1 MDAFCFTLLA
11 EKIDNNPEFKDKIM
25 DIEKFES
32 LIHQD
37 FFERNDNFA
46 YWLNFYHLH
55 IWIVEHQ
62 KDQKDLKEQNNLK
75 KKNKNTIQYFQLT
88 NADLDKLW
96 MDFNLD
102 NLEKMLH
109 TTQSNF
115 IKISSFNG
123 KIKINKWLNIL
134 TFNRYKKIK
143 KEHLIQ
149 LKEFILDAKK
159 SYQTW
164 ISSILC
170 GFLIIWFIIIFYIN
184 NKLWIVKT

>member
-62 KDQKDLKEQNNLK
+62 KDLEEQDK
-75 KKNKNTIQYFQLT
+75 TKIQYFQLT

-109 TTQSNF
+109 TTQSKY
-115 IKISSFNG
+115 IKSNLVHGDF
-123 KIKINKWLNIL
+123 KINKWLTL
-134 TFNRYKKIK
+134 LPFKCYSRIK

-149 LKEFILDAKK
+149 LKQFILDAKIAIK
-159 SYQTW
+159 NGLTV
-164 ISSILC
+164 
-170 GFLIIWFIIIFYIN
+170 FY
-184 NKLWIVKT
+184 VDF

>member
-1 MDAFCFTLLA
+1 MKMDAFCFTILA
-11 EKIDNNPEFKDKIM
+11 EKIDNNPEFKDKII

-55 IWIVEHQ
+55 IWMVKHHANWN
-62 KDQKDLKEQNNLK
+62 D
-75 KKNKNTIQYFQLT
+75 KNQIQYFQLT

-109 TTQSNF
+109 TTQSKY
-115 IKISSFNG
+115 IKSNLVHGDF
-123 KIKINKWLNIL
+123 KINKWLTL
-134 TFNRYKKIK
+134 LPFNRYSKIK
-143 KEHLIQ
+143 KEPLIQ
-149 LKEFILDAKK
+149 LKQFILDAK
-159 SYQTW
+159 
-164 ISSILC
+164 IAI
-170 GFLIIWFIIIFYIN
+170 
-184 NKLWIVKT
+184 

>member
-1 MDAFCFTLLA
+1 MKLGVIKMDAFCFTLLA
-11 EKIDNNPEFKDKIM
+11 EKIDNNPDFQTKVMNMEKI
-25 DIEKFES
+25 ES
-32 LIHQD
+32 TIYRD

-55 IWIVEHQ
+55 IWMVKHQ
-62 KDQKDLKEQNNLK
+62 NDLKNQNDRNNLEDRND
-75 KKNKNTIQYFQLT
+75 KNKIQYCQLK
-88 NADLDKLW
+88 NEDLDKLW
-96 MDFNLD
+96 IDFNLD
-102 NLEKMLH
+102 NLEYMLQS
-109 TTQSNF
+109 TQSNF

-159 SYQTW
+159 V
-164 ISSILC
+164 IKHGLAV
-170 GFLIIWFIIIFYIN
+170 FY
-184 NKLWIVKT
+184 VAF

>member
-11 EKIDNNPEFKDKIM
+11 EKIDNNPDFQNKNM
-25 DIEKFES
+25 DVEKFES

-62 KDQKDLKEQNNLK
+62 KDQKDLKEQNDLK

-109 TTQSNF
+109 TTQSKY
-115 IKISSFNG
+115 IKSDLVHSDF
-123 KIKINKWLNIL
+123 KINKLNLLTLL
-134 TFNRYKKIK
+134 TFNRYSKIK

-149 LKEFILDAKK
+149 LKQFILDTKIAIKNG
-159 SYQTW
+159 
-164 ISSILC
+164 LAV
-170 GFLIIWFIIIFYIN
+170 FY
-184 NKLWIVKT
+184 VDF

>member
-55 IWIVEHQ
+55 IWMIKHQ
-62 KDQKDLKEQNNLK
+62 NDQDDLKDWNNMK
-75 KKNKNTIQYFQLT
+75 YKNKIQYCQLK
-88 NADLDKLW
+88 NDDLDKLW
-96 MDFNLD
+96 IDFNLD
-102 NLEKMLH
+102 NLETMLY
-109 TTQSNF
+109 TTQSKY
-115 IKISSFNG
+115 IKSDLVHSDF
-123 KIKINKWLNIL
+123 KINKLNLLTSL
-134 TFNRYKKIK
+134 TFNRYSKIK

-149 LKEFILDAKK
+149 LKQFILDAKIAIK
-159 SYQTW
+159 NG
-164 ISSILC
+164 LVV
-170 GFLIIWFIIIFYIN
+170 FY
-184 NKLWIVKT
+184 VAF

>member
-62 KDQKDLKEQNNLK
+62 KDLEEQDK
-75 KKNKNTIQYFQLT
+75 TKIQYFQLT

-109 TTQSNF
+109 TTQSKY
-115 IKISSFNG
+115 IKSNLVHGDF
-123 KIKINKWLNIL
+123 KINKWLTL
-134 TFNRYKKIK
+134 LPFKRYSRIK

-149 LKEFILDAKK
+149 LKQFILDAKIAIK
-159 SYQTW
+159 NGLTV
-164 ISSILC
+164 
-170 GFLIIWFIIIFYIN
+170 FY
-184 NKLWIVKT
+184 VDF

>member
-1 MDAFCFTLLA
+1 MIKMDAFCFTLLA

-46 YWLNFYHLH
+46 YWINFYHLH

-109 TTQSNF
+109 TTQSKY
-115 IKISSFNG
+115 IKSNLVHGDF
-123 KIKINKWLNIL
+123 KINKWLTL
-134 TFNRYKKIK
+134 LPFNRYSKIK

-149 LKEFILDAKK
+149 LKQFILDAKIAIK
-159 SYQTW
+159 NG
-164 ISSILC
+164 LAV
-170 GFLIIWFIIIFYIN
+170 FY
-184 NKLWIVKT
+184 VDF

>member
-55 IWIVEHQ
+55 IWIIKHQ
-62 KDQKDLKEQNNLK
+62 NDQDDLKDRNNHYDWNNMK
-75 KKNKNTIQYFQLT
+75 DRNDKNKTQYCQLK
-88 NADLDKLW
+88 NEDLDKLW
-96 MDFNLD
+96 IDFNLD
-102 NLEKMLH
+102 NLETMLH
-109 TTQSNF
+109 TTQLKY
-115 IKISSFNG
+115 IKSDLVHSDF
-123 KIKINKWLNIL
+123 KINKLNLLTLL
-134 TFNRYKKIK
+134 TFNRYSKIK

-149 LKEFILDAKK
+149 LKQFILDAKAAIK
-159 SYQTW
+159 NV
-164 ISSILC
+164 LAV
-170 GFLIIWFIIIFYIN
+170 FY
-184 NKLWIVKT
+184 VDF